1 MRCFFFF
8 FKFFDYLIRIAFFLV
23 GDNFMIF
30 NDVNDTLRSQI
41 ILVVDGSND
50 TCLDLPVLGQIP
62 PILWMRMNISG
73 IWGLFSSSFRLHI
86 IGKNINCD
94 NQNDGSVF
102 KVILSIKKT
111 KVIL

>member
-1 MRCFFFF
+1 
-8 FKFFDYLIRIAFFLV
+8 
-23 GDNFMIF
+23 MIF

-41 ILVVDGSND
+41 LLVVDGSND

-73 IWGLFSSSFRLHI
+73 IWGLFSSSFRLNI

-94 NQNDGSVF
+94 DQNDGSVL